1 MTRENPADWAQVQE
15 NLDWADLLHQ
25 RLGTEIILIDQER
38 GIATLMGGTDLLQ
51 AFKEVRSRASLDL
64 LPAPCRVIAAE
75 AAAAGKP
82 IGPRTVELPPERD
95 RKGLMAGIT
104 AVPLDE
110 GVRGHPRVALVLIDL
125 TSLSEFEERALQL
138 ERLASLGTLAAGM
151 AHEVKNA
158 LVACKTFIDLLLEK
172 HQDAELAQIVRREMA
187 RIDTIVTR
195 TLKFA
200 GNSTRDLTSVRTHD
214 VLDHCL
220 RLIERQIEDKSI
232 TLTRAL
238 EAETDLVQGDEHELQ
253 QAFVNLLLNAVE
265 AMGPKGTLTV
275 TTRLHPAN
283 GAAHNAEVEPEP
295 VQLHVTIQDT
305 GPGIPPEVM
314 ARLFEPFVTN
324 KPNGTGLGLAITRR
338 IIHQHRGSVSARSL
352 AGQGTVFTVALPA
365 SKIAG
370 QAV

>member
-1 MTRENPADWAQVQE
+1 MTVEKTAARAHVRE

-25 RLGTEIILIDQER
+25 RLRTEVILIDPER
-38 GIATLMGGTDLLQ
+38 ATATLMGGTDLLQ
-51 AFKEVRSRASLDL
+51 AFKEVRSRAPLDV
-64 LPAPCRVIAAE
+64 LPAPFRTFVTE
-75 AAAAGKP
+75 AVAAGKP
-82 IGPRTVELPPERD
+82 IGPRTVGLPPERD
-95 RKGLMAGIT
+95 RKGLMLGIT

-110 GVRGHPRVALVLIDL
+110 GGRAHPRVALVLNDL
-125 TSLSEFEERALQL
+125 TSLGEFEERALQL

-172 HQDAELAQIVRREMA
+172 HQDAELAQIARREMS

-200 GNSTRDLTSVRTHD
+200 GNSTRDLTTVRAHD

-220 RLIERQIEDKSI
+220 RLLERQIEDKSI

-238 EAETDLVQGDEHELQ
+238 EAGTDLVQGDEHELQ

-265 AMGPKGTLTV
+265 AMSPKGTLTV
-275 TTRLHPAN
+275 TTRLHPTN
-283 GAAHNAEVEPEP
+283 GEAHQAEAEP
-295 VQLHVTIQDT
+295 VQLHVIIQDT

-324 KPNGTGLGLAITRR
+324 KPNGTGLGLAITQR
-338 IIHQHRGSVSARSL
+338 IIHQHRGTVSARSA
-352 AGQGTVFTVALPA
+352 AGHGTVFTVALPV
-365 SKIAG
+365 SKISG
-370 QAV
+370 RSL